1 MPRAIR
7 AASACGITRIS
18 FETET
23 DYLLHRYVPTERR
36 RRDAERRVSIDDL
49 RDQDPLFLS
58 RRGHQLSDSGFR
70 IHCKRLRLRRSA
82 RSGLPPFAF
91 RDSAVEDLGRA
102 VIEPPGALSGQDSGL
117 STKSRLAA
125 LDHFEDSDQF
135 SDREKVALRYAD
147 AIPWDPSAA
156 DDAMWAELKRHFSE
170 PELVELGYLIASSR
184 VASGGS
190 TRCGVQ
196 HGDVAAEST
205 TGYRPKVVRPR
216 P

>member
-1 MPRAIR
+1 VR
-7 AASACGITRIS
+7 
-18 FETET
+18 
-23 DYLLHRYVPTERR
+23 LLSHPAPCPVRTAGP
-36 RRDAERRVSIDDL
+36 
-49 RDQDPLFLS
+49 
-58 RRGHQLSDSGFR
+58 RRGAPNR
-70 IHCKRLRLRRSA
+70 A
-82 RSGLPPFAF
+82 RSF
-91 RDSAVEDLGRA
+91 DN
-102 VIEPPGALSGQDSGL
+102 
-117 STKSRLAA
+117 
-125 LDHFEDSDQF
+125 SDQF